1 VDESSIGN
9 TLGEVFDLDDAR
21 KRYHFALAPEDY
33 ERLPFYTALL
43 RELENDTLALELL
56 ASVRHEQRNPML
68 VLAALHLAA
77 LNGHDVL
84 GPIYDE
90 ARHGGLEDGGGA
102 ARRVIDVVRSNP
114 NIVRDQLWRSTQT
127 NEPGRSAVIQAVIA
141 DLARDL
147 DEINLIEVGASAGIN
162 LHFDQFPV
170 RAVDDGHPL
179 TLVCED
185 LSPVDRSR
193 VMPRVRTRIGIDP
206 QPLYLDNEED
216 RLWLKACLWPE
227 ERRRHERF
235 DAIVDA
241 RPSWPATTMLRGSA
255 MDCIEH
261 AFDLAHGDAITVVM
275 NTWSAF
281 YFTPP
286 ERVAYYE
293 EISRRCANGNV
304 AWISL
309 ESTMVK
315 WPAVEVDEAAH
326 HRAASQVT
334 LMRPSSTP
342 VVWGWCH
349 AHGRWLERTT
359 DS

>member
-1 VDESSIGN
+1 
-9 TLGEVFDLDDAR
+9 LGEAFDLDDAR

-33 ERLPFYTALL
+33 DRLPFYSALL
-43 RELENDTLALELL
+43 RELEGDPLAVEML

-77 LNGHDVL
+77 LTGHDVL

-90 ARHGGLEDGGGA
+90 ARHGGLEDPDDA
-102 ARRVIDVVRSNP
+102 ARRVMNAVHADP
-114 NIVRDQLWRSTQT
+114 DIVRGELWRSTQT
-127 NEPGRSAVIQAVIA
+127 NEPGRSAVIQAVIGDIA
-141 DLARDL
+141 DER

-170 RAVDDGHPL
+170 RATDDGHPL

-185 LSPVDRSR
+185 LTPIDRLR
-193 VMPRVRTRIGIDP
+193 VMPHIRARVGIDP
-206 QPLYLDNEED
+206 QPLDLDSETD

-227 ERRRHERF
+227 QRRRHERF
-235 DAIVDA
+235 DAIVAA
-241 RPSWPATTMLRGSA
+241 RASWPRATMLRGSA
-255 MDCIEH
+255 MECIED
-261 AFDLAHGDAITVVM
+261 AFDMMDDHALTVVM

-281 YFTPP
+281 YFTPD
-286 ERVAYYE
+286 ERAAYFE
-293 EISRRCANGNV
+293 EIVRRRAKGNV
-304 AWISL
+304 AWISM
-309 ESTMVK
+309 ESTMVR
-315 WPAVEVDEAAH
+315 WPGVDVDEAAH
-326 HRAASQVT
+326 HRAASQVV

>member
-1 VDESSIGN
+1 MAEA
-9 TLGEVFDLDDAR
+9 LDLDDAR

-33 ERLPFYTALL
+33 DRLPFYSALL
-43 RELENDTLALELL
+43 GKLENDPLALEML

-77 LNGHDVL
+77 LTGHEVL

-90 ARHGGLEDGGGA
+90 ARHGGLEDYEDA
-102 ARRVIDVVRSNP
+102 ANRVMNVVRSNP
-114 NIVRDQLWRSTQT
+114 DIVRGQLWRSTQT
-127 NEPGRSAVIQAVIA
+127 NEPGRSAVIQAVMG
-141 DLARDL
+141 DLAGEL

-170 RAVDDGHPL
+170 RSADDGHAL

-185 LSPVDRSR
+185 LSPIDRSR
-193 VMPRVRTRIGIDP
+193 AMPRVRTRIGIDP
-206 QPLYLDNEED
+206 QPLDLDNEAD

-227 ERRRHERF
+227 QRRRHDRF
-235 DAIVDA
+235 DGIVSA
-241 RPSWPATTMLRGSA
+241 RASWPRATMLRGSA
-255 MDCIEH
+255 MECIDD
-261 AFDLAHGDAITVVM
+261 AFAMADAEVMTVVM

-281 YFTPP
+281 YFTPH
-286 ERVAYYE
+286 ERVAYFE
-293 EISRRCANGNV
+293 EIARRCANSNV
-304 AWISL
+304 AWISM

-315 WPAVEVDEAAH
+315 WPDVAVDEAAH
-326 HRAASQVT
+326 HRAASQVI

-359 DS
+359 DT

>member
-1 VDESSIGN
+1 
-9 TLGEVFDLDDAR
+9 LGEAFDLDDAR

-33 ERLPFYTALL
+33 DRLPFYTALL
-43 RELENDTLALELL
+43 RELESDTLALEML

-77 LNGHDVL
+77 LTGHDVL

-90 ARHGGLEDGGGA
+90 ARHGGLEDYEGA
-102 ARRVIDVVRSNP
+102 ARRVMDVVRSNP
-114 NIVRDQLWRSTQT
+114 GIVQGELWRSTQT
-127 NEPGRSAVIQAVIA
+127 NEPGRSAVIQAVMRDIT
-141 DLARDL
+141 DDL

-162 LHFDQFPV
+162 LHFDKFPV
-170 RAVDDGHPL
+170 RAADDGHPL

-185 LSPVDRSR
+185 LSPVDRSG

-206 QPLYLDNEED
+206 QPLDLDNDVD

-227 ERRRHERF
+227 QRRRHERL

-241 RPSWPATTMLRGSA
+241 RPSWPHATMLRGSA
-255 MDCIEH
+255 MECIED
-261 AFDLAHGDAITVVM
+261 AFALTDDDVMTVVM

-281 YFTPP
+281 YFTPS
-286 ERVAYYE
+286 ERTAYFE
-293 EISRRCANGNV
+293 EIARRSAKGNV
-304 AWISL
+304 AWISM

-315 WPAVEVDEAAH
+315 WPDVEVDEAAH
-326 HRAASQVT
+326 HRAASQVI
-334 LMRPSSTP
+334 LMRPSSAP